1 MPLHVLTRALRRLR
15 QRPGFSAAVIVVLA
29 LAVGANTA
37 IFTLVQTIL
46 LRPLPLREP
55 EGLVTLAIVKPGS
68 DRHPLSLPDLVDVR
82 AQSRTLDG
90 VAGLFGW
97 SVNLTELDEA
107 ERLQGLRVTPNYFV
121 VTGASVELG
130 RAIQPA
136 DEQERVVLI
145 SHGFWSRRF
154 GRAPDVV
161 GRMLTLNGEAFAI
174 AGVLRQDHISLFR
187 DVDVIAPFSP
197 STDPRRGS
205 RVQAF
210 LRVIARTRQGVT
222 PGQVTDD
229 LNALSRRMQAAYPE
243 AHGSDIGFVVKPL
256 HEEITG
262 RAAPILRM
270 LMAAV
275 AVTLLVACGNI
286 ANLFLLQGG
295 LRRRELAVRTAL
307 GATRARLARELAI
320 ESSVLG
326 ILGGVLGV
334 AVARALVAILIAI
347 GPADLPR
354 VAEIALSWSA
364 ALFTLSVALA
374 TSLVFGLVPALHG
387 SRSDQRDALSAGG
400 RTIGGS
406 NARLRTSLVFAEV
419 TLCTLLLITAAL
431 LARSFHGVMR
441 VDPGFESSQ
450 VLTIRMSLPRSRY
463 SDRAAIE
470 NFYRQVHPRLAALPG
485 IRTAA
490 AANVV
495 PMNGYLA
502 TTAFSIDGRAMEA
515 DAPEAHYR
523 MISPDYFRAL
533 RIEIHQGRPFTDA
546 DRSDSQ
552 PVAIVNETFAR
563 QYWSDRNPLGARVR
577 LADGEKTPRV
587 VEVVGVIADVRH
599 FGLERESTL
608 EVYVPISQ
616 VPDTTTQW
624 LANNMYW
631 VLETSGAPLA
641 ASNAVRREIAAVDPN
656 VPASF
661 VRSMDQW
668 VGLSIA
674 PRRFNLQLVLAFTL
688 AALGLSII
696 GVYALAASVVTAR
709 TREIGIRTAL
719 GASTTAVTALV
730 LRGGLTPV
738 VLGLVAG
745 TGTAAVLAPMAAS
758 LLFGVAPR
766 DPASL
771 MVAAS
776 VVASAA
782 LFATYFP
789 ARRAAKIDPIVT
801 LRAE

>member
-1 MPLHVLTRALRRLR
+1 
-15 QRPGFSAAVIVVLA
+15 
-29 LAVGANTA
+29 
-37 IFTLVQTIL
+37 
-46 LRPLPLREP
+46 
-55 EGLVTLAIVKPGS
+55 
-68 DRHPLSLPDLVDVR
+68 
-82 AQSRTLDG
+82 
-90 VAGLFGW
+90 
-97 SVNLTELDEA
+97 
-107 ERLQGLRVTPNYFV
+107 
-121 VTGASVELG
+121 
-130 RAIQPA
+130 
-136 DEQERVVLI
+136 
-145 SHGFWSRRF
+145 
-154 GRAPDVV
+154 
-161 GRMLTLNGEAFAI
+161 
-174 AGVLRQDHISLFR
+174 
-187 DVDVIAPFSP
+187 
-197 STDPRRGS
+197 
-205 RVQAF
+205 
-210 LRVIARTRQGVT
+210 
-222 PGQVTDD
+222 
-229 LNALSRRMQAAYPE
+229 MQAAYPE